1 MTDILSLIASSFLS
15 EKDKEALKSLFQS
28 READEAFF
36 RTFNKLLIDELGR
49 RGKEFQMSV
58 EAFDRRSLEIEKQYH
73 IKIEELEKELDHALA
88 GLTPDDVVKKSE
100 LWKAYYVAVDAA
112 RTKYEEAMRRATS
125 EVIKQAMS

>member
-49 RGKEFQMSV
+49 RGKEVQMSV
-58 EAFDRRSLEIEKQYH
+58 EAFDRRSLEIEEH
-73 IKIEELEKELDHALA
+73 
-88 GLTPDDVVKKSE
+88 
-100 LWKAYYVAVDAA
+100 
-112 RTKYEEAMRRATS
+112 
-125 EVIKQAMS
+125 